1 MRIALQI
8 GSLLIGAMATAAG
21 GARAPGPNDPEER
34 KVQVGD
40 PAPVKGC
47 VAKTA
52 EGEAF
57 RLADVV
63 GRKPLVLLTYR
74 AHW

>member
-1 MRIALQI
+1 MRIALQV
-8 GSLLIGAMATAAG
+8 GSFLIGAVVTAGCA
-21 GARAPGPNDPEER
+21 AAPDGNDPEER

-47 VAKTA
+47 VAKNP
-52 EGEAF
+52 EGEGF
-57 RLADVV
+57 RLADVA
-63 GRKPLVLLTYR
+63 GTQPLVLLTYR

>member
-1 MRIALQI
+1 MRIALRI
-8 GSLLIGAMATAAG
+8 GSVLIGALGAAAG
-21 GARAPGPNDPEER
+21 CAEAPGRDNPGDR

-47 VAKTA
+47 VAKNA
-52 EGEAF
+52 EGEVF

-63 GRKPLVLLTYR
+63 GTQPLVLLTYR